1 MLGHAELSDATDRCR
16 HDRSGGI
23 HCAFLPT
30 RLCCGQTIV
39 SSGAAVM
46 KTSTE
51 RILTTHVGSLPRP
64 SDLLE
69 FLEARE
75 TGRAFDQAE
84 FDACLAFAVREVVQK
99 QVAAGIDSVCDGELG
114 KISYTFYIR
123 HRLSGITAFRGSE
136 VAKPPQTAAH
146 RDLLDHPDF
155 MQRLNEARGGT
166 AWFSRDAVPCCT
178 GAVTYTNRAPLETD
192 LQNLAA
198 ACAAAEPAEAF
209 MNAASPGVLTKFVPD
224 RYYQDEDAY
233 VDALA
238 NALKEEYEAIAGAGF
253 ILQIDAPDLGSAR
266 HNQYQHLSDGEF
278 LRIAERNIAAL
289 NQATANIPPQAM
301 RMHLCWGN
309 YEGPHTHDIPLAK
322 ILDVAMRAR
331 PAGLSFEAANPRHAH
346 EWEDLK
352 SAKIPDDKILIPGV
366 IDSTTNF
373 VEHPRL
379 VAQRISRYGEIIDR
393 ERLVAGVDCGF
404 GTAVLREPKVT
415 DSIVWAKLRALS
427 DGAAIASSRLW
438 G

>member
-1 MLGHAELSDATDRCR
+1 
-16 HDRSGGI
+16 
-23 HCAFLPT
+23 
-30 RLCCGQTIV
+30 
-39 SSGAAVM
+39 M
-46 KTSTE
+46 KHSID

-64 SDLLE
+64 PDLLQ

-75 TGRAFDQAE
+75 AGRAFDQPA
-84 FDACLAFAVREVVQK
+84 FDACLATAVRDIVGR
-99 QVAAGIDSVCDGELG
+99 QVASGIDSVCDGELG
-114 KISYTFYIR
+114 KISYTFYVR
-123 HRLSGITAFRGSE
+123 HRLSGITAFRGGDNDR
-136 VAKPPQTAAH
+136 PPQSAAH

-155 MQRLNEARGGT
+155 MQRLNQARGST
-166 AWFSRDAVPCCT
+166 SWFSREAVPCCT
-178 GAVTYTNRAPLETD
+178 GPVAYSNRRPLETD
-192 LQNLAA
+192 LTNLAA
-198 ACAAAEPAEAF
+198 ACTAATPVEAF

-238 NALKEEYEAIAGAGF
+238 NALKEEYEAITKAGF

-266 HNQYQHLSDGEF
+266 HNQYQHLSDDEF

-289 NQATANIPPQAM
+289 NHATANIPPEAM

-322 ILDVAMRAR
+322 IFDVAMRAR
-331 PAGLSFEAANPRHAH
+331 PAGLSFEGANPRHAH
-346 EWEDLK
+346 EWEDLRN
-352 SAKIPDDKILIPGV
+352 AQIPDDKILIPGV

-379 VAQRISRYGEIIDR
+379 IAQRICHYADIVGRDR
-393 ERLVAGVDCGF
+393 VIAGADCGF
-404 GTAVLREPKVT
+404 ATFAFVNNAVAPSV
-415 DSIVWAKLRALS
+415 VWAKLEALAE
-427 DGAAIASSRLW
+427 GARIASARLW

>member
-1 MLGHAELSDATDRCR
+1 MK
-16 HDRSGGI
+16 RSI
-23 HCAFLPT
+23 D
-30 RLCCGQTIV
+30 
-39 SSGAAVM
+39 
-46 KTSTE
+46 

-64 SDLLE
+64 PELLE

-75 TGRAFDQAE
+75 TGRGFEQAAFE
-84 FDACLAFAVREVVQK
+84 ECLAASVGDIVKK

-114 KISYTFYIR
+114 KISYTFYVR
-123 HRLSGITAFRGSE
+123 HRLSGITASRGGDHD
-136 VAKPPQTAAH
+136 KPPQTATH
-146 RDLLDHPDF
+146 RDLLDHPDY
-155 MQRLNEARGGT
+155 MQRLNQTRVT
-166 AWFSRDAVPCCT
+166 SWFSREAVPCCT
-178 GAVTYTNRAPLETD
+178 GTVAYGDRRPLETD
-192 LQNLAA
+192 LRNLAA
-198 ACAAAEPAEAF
+198 ACAAAAPVEAF

-238 NALKEEYEAIAGAGF
+238 NALKEEYEAIAKAGF

-266 HNQYQHLSDGEF
+266 HNQYQHLSDEEF

-289 NQATANIPPQAM
+289 NQATANIPPDAM

-322 ILDVAMRAR
+322 ILDVCLRAR

-346 EWEDLK
+346 EWEDLRG
-352 SAKIPDDKILIPGV
+352 ARIPDDKILIPGV

-379 VAQRISRYGEIIDR
+379 IAQRICHYADIVGR
-393 ERLVAGVDCGF
+393 ERVIAGADCGF
-404 GTAVLREPKVT
+404 ATFAFVNNAVAPSV
-415 DSIVWAKLRALS
+415 VWSKFAALAE
-427 DGAAIASSRLW
+427 GAQIATSRLW